1 MANLSKAPRLK
12 YLIGPSIILLGL
24 GLGSGEIILWPYLT
38 SKFGLGIIWAAVL
51 GITAQFFM
59 NMEIERYSLAWGES
73 IFIGFS
79 RYFRLAPYWFI
90 FSTFIAWIWP
100 GIIASSAK
108 LFAQVFGIA
117 HFEYLAIIFLL
128 LIGAILT
135 LGPRLYKTVETFQ
148 KVIVSVGIP
157 LLFIIACL
165 IATKSDLRALGL
177 GLMGVGDGFIF
188 IPKDLPLLTFLGALA
203 YAGAGGNLNLAQSL
217 YIKEKGYGMCAGA
230 KGITSVLTRK
240 SEKISLKGERFS
252 LTDQNISNFR
262 LWWKAVNIEHGLVF
276 LLAGAFTIILLA
288 LIAYSTT
295 SGSDTSQGIDFILY
309 ESKILGGILGSTLGV
324 LFILIAAVMLF
335 ATQFTVL
342 DSTSRIMSEN
352 FVILKTEA
360 NLSKVYYTI
369 LWLQIIA
376 GIIVFLSGY
385 SDPFTLVITSAVIN
399 AVAMFVHI
407 GATYL
412 LNRKALPHQIETS
425 TLRKVI
431 IFLIWLFFGLLSFY
445 TIWSYLFK

>member
-1 MANLSKAPRLK
+1 MPNLPKAPRFRNLV
-12 YLIGPSIILLGL
+12 GPSVILLGL

-51 GITAQFFM
+51 GITFQFFM
-59 NMEIERYSLAWGES
+59 NMEIERYSLAHGES
-73 IFIGFS
+73 VFAGFS
-79 RYFRLAPYWFI
+79 RYFRFAPYWFI

-108 LFAQVFGIA
+108 LFAQSIGFS
-117 HFEYLAIIFLL
+117 HFEYLAIFLL
-128 LIGAILT
+128 ILIGAILT

-148 KVIVSVGIP
+148 KIVVSAGIP

-165 IATKSDLRALGL
+165 IVTKTDLHALGL
-177 GLMGVGDGFIF
+177 GLVGIGEGYKFL
-188 IPKDLPLLTFLGALA
+188 PKDLPLLTFLGALA

-217 YIKEKGYGMCAGA
+217 YIKEKGYGMCEGST
-230 KGITSVLTRK
+230 GISSVLTGK
-240 SEKISLKGERFS
+240 SERISLKGERFS
-252 LTDQNISNFR
+252 LTDQNINNFR
-262 LWWKAVNIEHGLVF
+262 LWWKVANIEHGLVF

-295 SGSDTSQGIDFILY
+295 RGADTSQGINFILF
-309 ESKILGGILGSTLGV
+309 ESEALKGMLGNTLGIL
-324 LFILIAAVMLF
+324 FIITVAVMLF

-352 FVILKTEA
+352 FVILKPEV

-385 SDPFTLVITSAVIN
+385 TDPFTLVVTSAVIN
-399 AVAMFVHI
+399 AVAMFIHV

-425 TLRKVI
+425 TFRKVV

-445 TIWSYLFK
+445 TIWSYLVK